1 MMDIVLELYINNNH
15 HLMEYLMANL
25 GQKCLYRNSSSVK
38 CYKSYKRMFQAVD
51 IVDLLILYK
60 YLLKENSY
68 LFFKDS
74 FL

>member
-1 MMDIVLELYINNNH
+1 
-15 HLMEYLMANL
+15 
-25 GQKCLYRNSSSVK
+25 
-38 CYKSYKRMFQAVD
+38 MFEAVD

-60 YLLKENSY
+60 YHLKENSY